1 MILDDPN
8 HVTSIGER
16 VTLYCS
22 SFVASFL
29 LCGVM
34 PIMVFQSWFVI
45 PFSVAV
51 IFFTVP
57 RLYAFLFDRLAASR
71 GSKGESQA

>member
-1 MILDDPN
+1 MILEDPN

-16 VTLYCS
+16 VMLYCS

-29 LCGVM
+29 LCAVI
-34 PIMVFQSWFVI
+34 PIMAFQSWFVI
-45 PFSVAV
+45 PFSVVAV
-51 IFFTVP
+51 LFTVP

-71 GSKGESQA
+71 SSKGESQA